1 MSKVAIITVHKDFD
15 DDLLKTIKSVSSQ
28 NIKPDLHLIV
38 AKKIN
43 KSLKK
48 KIKNKYKKIIIGKNK
63 FLYNEMNIGL
73 KKTSKYHVIF
83 INSGDELIY
92 FESIALIKSAI
103 KKCKDKCLIFK
114 NLNIYDEMVFDIKKF
129 FFNKSNYSPHP
140 SFVRPPSSKFFF
152 NEKIFIS
159 SDAVWINQNI
169 NFFGTIKI
177 YKNLSMHYLGGQSSK
192 PTFIST
198 KHQFAL
204 SFLDGLKELIK
215 LILLKIFS
223 QKFYYIL
230 IYFYKCKIR
239 YKMFKKIE

>member
-28 NIKPDLHLIV
+28 NVKPDLHIIV

-48 KIKNKYKKIIIGKNK
+48 KIKNKYTKIIVGKDKSLWNA
-63 FLYNEMNIGL
+63 MNIGL

-92 FESIALIKSAI
+92 FKSIALIKSAI

-114 NLNIYDEMVFDIKKF
+114 NLNIYDEMVFDIKEF
-129 FFNKSNYSPHP
+129 FFNKDNYSPHP
-140 SFVRPPSSKFFF
+140 SFVRPPSSKFSF

-159 SDAVWINQNI
+159 SDAVWIKQNI
-169 NFFGTIKI
+169 NFFGKIKI

-204 SFLDGLKELIK
+204 SFLDGFKELIK

>member
-28 NIKPDLHLIV
+28 KVKPDLHLIV

-48 KIKNKYKKIIIGKNK
+48 KIKNKYTKIIVGKDKSLWNA
-63 FLYNEMNIGL
+63 MNIGL

-92 FESIALIKSAI
+92 FVSIALIKSAI

-129 FFNKSNYSPHP
+129 FFNKDNYSPHP

-239 YKMFKKIE
+239 YKKFKKIE

>member
-48 KIKNKYKKIIIGKNK
+48 KIKNKYTKIIVGKDKSLWNA
-63 FLYNEMNIGL
+63 MNIGL

-129 FFNKSNYSPHP
+129 FFNKDNYLPHP

-159 SDAVWINQNI
+159 SDAVWIKKNI
-169 NFFGTIKI
+169 NFFGKIKI

-192 PTFIST
+192 PNFIST

>member
-1 MSKVAIITVHKDFD
+1 MSKIAIITVHKDFD
-15 DDLLKTIKSVSSQ
+15 DDLIKTIESVGSQ
-28 NIKPDLHLIV
+28 KIKPDLHLIV

-43 KSLKK
+43 KSFIK
-48 KIKNKYKKIIIGKNK
+48 KIKNKYTKIIVGKDKSLWNA
-63 FLYNEMNIGL
+63 MNIGL
-73 KKTSKYHVIF
+73 KMTSKYHVIF

-92 FESIALIKSAI
+92 FKTIALVKSAI

-114 NLNIYDEMVFDIKKF
+114 NLNIYDEMVFEIKKF
-129 FFNKSNYSPHP
+129 FFNKDNYSPHP

-159 SDAVWINQNI
+159 SDAVWMKQNI
-169 NFFGTIKI
+169 NFFGKIKI

-192 PTFIST
+192 PTLISA

-204 SFLDGLKELIK
+204 SLLDGLKELMK
-215 LILLKIFS
+215 LILLKMLS

-230 IYFYKCKIR
+230 IYFYKCKIH
-239 YKMFKKIE
+239 YKKFKQIE

>member
-48 KIKNKYKKIIIGKNK
+48 KIKNKYTKIIVGKDKSLWNA
-63 FLYNEMNIGL
+63 MNIGL

-239 YKMFKKIE
+239 YKKFKKIE

>member
-15 DDLLKTIKSVSSQ
+15 DDLLKTVKSVSSQ

-43 KSLKK
+43 KSLKN
-48 KIKNKYKKIIIGKNK
+48 KIKNKYTKIIVGKDKSLWNA
-63 FLYNEMNIGL
+63 MNIGL

-239 YKMFKKIE
+239 YKKFKKIE